1 MGRKGT
7 SKLKKAKEKAVPTAE
22 RDSGLNVLKA
32 INQPE
37 KIKPMGKASSKDD
50 KNKKH

>member
-7 SKLKKAKEKAVPTAE
+7 SKRKKAKLKAVPAAE
-22 RDSGLNVLKA
+22 RDSGSNVLKA

-37 KIKPMGKASSKDD
+37 KIKPMGKASSKG
-50 KNKKH
+50 NKKQ